1 MLYKKPSIKSIVFN
15 NKTFSFVN
23 LCVSSWLFVSIFM
36 FNKFNAS
43 LNSTS
48 FKEQSLAIFLFNN
61 TFTDILYQ
69 SFGNYIYFLPFPF
82 LFWSYQYFFQKI
94 QSVSNLAIVSFLVS
108 LVVVPTT
115 TALAISKTSG
125 GLVGLILYQETFL
138 KPLMPAF
145 IVLSILLCINSLNI
159 SIMVFVRFLILTIE
173 LLIGLVITFFSL
185 IKTLIKQIMNI
196 DIAIEK
202 TKKETPEEE
211 FEISILP
218 KQEQNQTR
226 YIKQNKPSK
235 IARTPI
241 SETPQEQNQTYENSI
256 ASTRTIEVKPTYKE
270 ETSTST
276 KQENSNQEQ
285 YFVDLSMLNSN
296 ESDSYDLSEKELIT
310 QGQKIEAILNEF
322 GVTGVIDNIQTGPLI
337 TLFEFIPASGI
348 KISKVV
354 SLETDIALKLKV
366 KSVRIS
372 PVSGKNSLGLEV
384 PNKVRKN
391 VLLKPLIKPQQFR
404 QNYALPIVLG
414 KDIAGAP
421 AIIDLAKT
429 PHMLVGGTTGSGK
442 SVSINTMIISLISTL
457 SPNDCKLIM
466 IDPKMLELSVYED
479 IPHLL
484 TPVVTNPEKAV
495 SALKWAVREMEFRY
509 FMMSQMGVRNIV
521 NYNQKVK
528 ELETPKK
535 LLRHDLLQLKQGENV
550 DPKDFEV
557 TVKHMPYV
565 VVVIDE
571 MADLMLVAG
580 KEVEMLVQ
588 RLAQMARAAGIH
600 VIMATQR
607 PSVDVITGTIKAN
620 FPTRV
625 AFQVSSKIDS
635 RTILGNQGAESLL
648 GKGDM
653 LVMLGGTN
661 PKRVHGAFVSDK
673 EVEQFVTTLKA
684 NGEKP
689 TYVEDVTSDAIKS
702 DGSLTDKDELY
713 DEVVQM
719 IQQEKKVSTSFIQ
732 RKFQIGYN
740 RAARIVDQ
748 LEESG
753 IISPPSKTG
762 KRDIFI

>member
-296 ESDSYDLSEKELIT
+296 ESDSYDLSEKELIA

>member
-296 ESDSYDLSEKELIT
+296 ENDSYDLSEKELIA

>member
-235 IARTPI
+235 IAHTPI
-241 SETPQEQNQTYENSI
+241 NENPQEQNQTYENSI
-256 ASTRTIEVKPTYKE
+256 ASKRTIEVKPTYKE

-296 ESDSYDLSEKELIT
+296 ESDSYDLSEKELIA